1 MNTKVCMCGRILA
14 QHGDTCVKDDT
25 IRRGKPACTK
35 ERATEACACGDKVTC
50 KKGLFCHG
58 LDNPNWKQ
66 FKREQEGAT
75 TKAPVSN
82 RIYFQTCCNRFK
94 NILVTE
100 NFSLFFVFKNVFW
113 YPDSAS
119 FTIYISWNFLNLRR
133 PTVKVHQN
141 C

>member
-58 LDNPNWKQ
+58 LDNPYYKQ
-66 FKREQEGAT
+66 CKREQEGAT

-82 RIYFQTCCNRFK
+82 
-94 NILVTE
+94 
-100 NFSLFFVFKNVFW
+100 
-113 YPDSAS
+113 
-119 FTIYISWNFLNLRR
+119 
-133 PTVKVHQN
+133 
-141 C
+141 